1 MWFMPLDHLRTFHA
15 NQEVPGEFPNGLSH
29 LGASPGMAHGSQIV
43 WNMSL
48 RLAQTL
54 KSIKNIKSAIETF

>member
-1 MWFMPLDHLRTFHA
+1 MWFMPLDHLGTFRA
-15 NQEVPGEFPNGLSH
+15 NQEVSGEFPTGLNH
-29 LGASPGMAHGSQIV
+29 LGAGPGMAHGSQIV

-54 KSIKNIKSAIETF
+54 KSIKNIKSAVETF